1 MCILATENDF
11 FLVFIDSCYIFMYFF
26 IILWGNSYQDLADLS
41 ISFLFL
47 NNMQLVSS
55 FDLVSRDLRVK
66 TLLYLIYVYICGPV
80 WWVYVYHMHTGALGS
95 QKRPLA
101 GLELE
106 LRMFVSCLMWAL
118 GTKSWPST
126 RAVKSTLD
134 C

>member
-1 MCILATENDF
+1 MTVAISLCI
-11 FLVFIDSCYIFMYFF
+11 FF
-26 IILWGNSYQDLADLS
+26 IIIWDDSYQDLADLS

-66 TLLYLIYVYICGPV
+66 TLLYLVYVYICGPV
-80 WWVYVYHMHTGALGS
+80 WWVYVYLMHTGALGS
-95 QKRPLA
+95 QKRP
-101 GLELE
+101 LELE

-126 RAVKSTLD
+126 RAVKSHLSSP
-134 C
+134 